1 MAYVQR
7 DSEGKINGVF
17 ANPQKGY
24 AEEELSDDSPEVV
37 SHSNPAQ
44 TRKTL
49 VEQLIA
55 SPKDLSDLKAA
66 LAK

>member
-1 MAYVQR
+1 MRYVER
-7 DSEGKINGVF
+7 GIDGKVTGLY
-17 ANPQKGY
+17 ANPQPGY

-37 SHSNPAQ
+37 AYLNPVE

-55 SPKDLSDLKAA
+55 SPKDLADLKAA

>member
-17 ANPQKGY
+17 ANPQPGY

-37 SHSNPAQ
+37 NHSKPAQ

>member
-1 MAYVQR
+1 MRYVER
-7 DSEGKINGVF
+7 GIDGKVTGVY
-17 ANPQKGY
+17 ANPQPGY

-37 SHSNPAQ
+37 NHSKSAQ

-49 VEQLIA
+49 VEQILA
-55 SPKDLSDLKAA
+55 SPKDLADLKAA

>member
-7 DSEGKINGVF
+7 DSEGRINGVF
-17 ANPQKGY
+17 ANLQKGY
-24 AEEELSDDSPEVV
+24 AEEELPDDSPEVV

-49 VEQLIA
+49 VEM
-55 SPKDLSDLKAA
+55 S
-66 LAK
+66 